1 MHFALVDWR
10 FAAEAHSLRDTTCQA
25 EAACG
30 LAKQALAS
38 DNHQV
43 SFNKA

>member
-10 FAAEAHSLRDTTCQA
+10 FAAEARSLRDTTCQA